1 VASLP
6 IDHPYKSAPPTASLS
21 VTLSS
26 PTNGQVYP
34 SGTSISA
41 TAMVN
46 AGTAPYAVEFF
57 LDNVSQGTDTEA
69 PYTLDLGT
77 LSEGSYEIYATVTD
91 SAVPSVTAT
100 SATRTFTV
108 DPAITTTTTVASSGS
123 PTAYGDSVTFTAT
136 VDPAP
141 TGGTV
146 QFKNGG
152 NSLGTPVAVTAGVA
166 TYTTTTTTTLGATSH
181 EITADYSGYQNYG
194 SSTTAASISQVV
206 NKAPVTVMAQYLL
219 RLVNTANPD
228 PLPYLIT
235 GFKNGETL
243 GTSGVTGTPELITE
257 AVLESPVGD
266 YPITCAVGDLAAS
279 NYDFTSFVGATLTV
293 VDGFVAVANPS
304 FEAGDAGSVAD
315 WPGPGGS
322 VVGLNPPS
330 GHVGI
335 TPTDGLNMA
344 YNNGAAMAQTLVST
358 LAPSTTYTLLV
369 DVGDRS
375 DLPFPGYK
383 VRLYAGATLLAED
396 DSSLTPVTG
405 WLTST
410 VSYTSPASGPDIGQ
424 SLRIELVGNG
434 IQVNFDHLRFGYA
447 GGPPTSGFDTWADAN
462 GATGQTPQQ
471 DHDNDGV
478 ENGIEFFM
486 GETGSSFTTMP
497 GLDGTNTVTWTKDP
511 AYQGTYEVQTST
523 DLVNWTPVDPQPT
536 PSGGTLS
543 YTLPPGAPGGKSFVR
558 LLVTPTP

>member
-1 VASLP
+1 M
-6 IDHPYKSAPPTASLS
+6 T
-21 VTLSS
+21 
-26 PTNGQVYP
+26 
-34 SGTSISA
+34 
-41 TAMVN
+41 
-46 AGTAPYAVEFF
+46 
-57 LDNVSQGTDTEA
+57 
-69 PYTLDLGT
+69 
-77 LSEGSYEIYATVTD
+77 
-91 SAVPSVTAT
+91 
-100 SATRTFTV
+100 
-108 DPAITTTTTVASSGS
+108 
-123 PTAYGDSVTFTAT
+123 
-136 VDPAP
+136 
-141 TGGTV
+141 
-146 QFKNGG
+146 
-152 NSLGTPVAVTAGVA
+152 
-166 TYTTTTTTTLGATSH
+166 
-181 EITADYSGYQNYG
+181 
-194 SSTTAASISQVV
+194 
-206 NKAPVTVMAQYLL
+206 AQYLL

-235 GFKNGETL
+235 GFKNGQTL
-243 GTSGVTGTPELITE
+243 GTSGVTGTPALSTT
-257 AVLESPVGD
+257 AVLASPVGD

-293 VDGFVAVANPS
+293 VDGFVAVTNPS
-304 FEAGDAGSVAD
+304 FEAGNTGSVAD

-344 YNNGAAMAQTLVST
+344 YNNGATMAQTLVST
-358 LAPSTTYTLLV
+358 LAPSTKYTLLV

-375 DLPFPGYK
+375 DTPFPGYK

-396 DSSLTPVTG
+396 DSSVTPVTG

-410 VSYTSPASGPDIGQ
+410 VSYTSPASGPEIGQ
-424 SLRIELVGNG
+424 SLRIELVGDG
-434 IQVNFDHLRFGYA
+434 IQINFDHVRFGYA

-486 GETGSSFTTMP
+486 GETGSSFTATP
-497 GLDGTNTVTWTKDP
+497 GLDASNTVSWP
-511 AYQGTYEVQTST
+511 ASAAYHGTYEVQTSP
-523 DLVNWTPVDPQPT
+523 DLATWTNIDPRPE